1 MQKKT
6 FLRLSQQGEAKG
18 KFDVLTNLV
27 LLILCGFKAETI
39 PVR

>member
-18 KFDVLTNLV
+18 NFDVLTNLV
-27 LLILCGFKAETI
+27 LLILSASKQKLYL
-39 PVR
+39 